1 MQDQNDDLTF
11 EGAWNNQFKDETKK
25 PEMKVKSEIKTFEKP
40 TFRGKRDV
48 IEKRSKIIVTSKKR
62 LEEPTKKVEVVN
74 QLSSKE
80 GDDFDVEW

>member
-11 EGAWNNQFKDETKK
+11 EGAWNNQFKDENKN
-25 PEMKVKSEIKTFEKP
+25 PEKKVKSKNKTFEKP

-48 IEKRSKIIVTSKKR
+48 IEKRSKIIVSSKKS
-62 LEEPTKKVEVVN
+62 LEATTKNVEVVD